1 MSKKS
6 NLIAVL
12 EEVLKSFNN
21 HERLE
26 PEIYNQ
32 YVRLTAVIE
41 TNYQFL
47 NKTRYRKL
55 VENFLVKKLPCDD
68 FCFCFMHEYENINQE
83 VENLLKNFNNNESRL
98 LDLLSETYD
107 QSFGNLLAQLYGSCD
122 NYGLDPGSL
131 IEDEVDLR
139 TSAQLLLS
147 KIR

>member
-55 VENFLVKKLPCDD
+55 VENFLVKK
-68 FCFCFMHEYENINQE
+68 FM
-83 VENLLKNFNNNESRL
+83 K
-98 LDLLSETYD
+98 
-107 QSFGNLLAQLYGSCD
+107 
-122 NYGLDPGSL
+122 
-131 IEDEVDLR
+131 
-139 TSAQLLLS
+139 
-147 KIR
+147 